1 MMRSMSSLNVILIS
15 SPSLTTIS
23 AQSINRMT
31 MFTLVAT
38 LRIKWSTYTLF
49 GTNILTSSTILSW
62 ISSYAISCNEVA

>member
-1 MMRSMSSLNVILIS
+1 MRSMSSLNVILIS

-38 LRIKWSTYTLF
+38 LRIK
-49 GTNILTSSTILSW
+49 
-62 ISSYAISCNEVA
+62 